1 MRRTFLAGAMAAMAV
16 LAGCGGD
23 DEGASTEARAA
34 TAATGGGATT
44 TAGGAAG
51 GAASTTAGG
60 AAGGSTSGAG
70 GSATASPSAARGSVT
85 VMASGLQVPWG
96 LAFLPGGDALV
107 AERDTGRI
115 RRIPA
120 DGGTAKVVMR
130 LTGVVHEAGSEGGLL
145 GLAVS
150 PHYDVDGLVY
160 AYYTTA
166 RDNRIVRF
174 RLGGAVRPILTGL
187 RRGAIH
193 NGGRIAFGPD
203 RRLYA
208 GVGETGTPG
217 LAQDA
222 RSRNGKI
229 LRMDP
234 DGRDVVVFSSGHRNV
249 QGLAWDASGRLWAS
263 EFGQNRFDELNLV
276 HRGDNGGW
284 PVVEGF
290 GSTRGGRYANP
301 KLTWRTSEAS
311 PSGIAIIGHTLY
323 MGALQGRAVLR
334 VSLDGA
340 TAKKRS
346 PIVTTRG
353 RIRTVVRAPDGSIWV
368 TTSNRDGRGSPR
380 AGDDKVLRVEV

>member
-1 MRRTFLAGAMAAMAV
+1 MRQGLAMALALLVAEA
-16 LAGCGGD
+16 AGCGGD
-23 DEGASTEARAA
+23 DEGAATEARAA
-34 TAATGGGATT
+34 TTARGATT
-44 TAGGAAG
+44 M
-51 GAASTTAGG
+51 
-60 AAGGSTSGAG
+60 AG
-70 GSATASPSAARGSVT
+70 GSASAARGSVR
-85 VMASGLQVPWG
+85 VMASNLRVPWG

-120 DGGTAKVVMR
+120 GGGAAKVVMT
-130 LTGVVHEAGSEGGLL
+130 LTGVVHESGSEGGLL

-160 AYYTTA
+160 AYFTTA
-166 RDNRIVRF
+166 RDNRIARF
-174 RLGGAVRPILTGL
+174 RLGGKVRPILTGL

-217 LAQDA
+217 LAQDP

-234 DGRDVVVFSSGHRNV
+234 DGSKMVVFSSGHRNV
-249 QGLAWDASGRLWAS
+249 QGLAWDAAGRLWAS

-290 GSTRGGRYANP
+290 GATGGGMYTNP
-301 KLTWRTSEAS
+301 KLTWPTSEAS
-311 PSGIAIIGHTLY
+311 PSGIAIVGHTLY

-340 TAKKRS
+340 TARKRS
-346 PIVTTRG
+346 AIVTDRG

-368 TTSNRDGRGSPR
+368 TTSNRDGRGTPR
-380 AGDDKVLRVEV
+380 AGDDKVLRVQL